1 MALPTSF
8 QLGLLMLAYE
18 GSSNCTKRKM
28 GANPYCLS
36 ARRDICHQV
45 RSCSYLR
52 NQGRLRDLCSA
63 LSHQAAYS
71 KGPTLG
77 LMLCSQCFEILSN
90 FWTKSLAFLFFSGSF
105 KLWIWSWLDLNS
117 ADESSCLSVPWER
130 KFLDL
135 THLDTWLLV
144 CWAWRWLNCAEL
156 LSLIVGDPPVS
167 DSVPVTWNVLF
178 TWESFLDRKK
188 GRKGNMTSQTRVQLC
203 QVL

>member
-1 MALPTSF
+1 M
-8 QLGLLMLAYE
+8 
-18 GSSNCTKRKM
+18 
-28 GANPYCLS
+28 
-36 ARRDICHQV
+36 
-45 RSCSYLR
+45 R
-52 NQGRLRDLCSA
+52 NQGRLRDLCSV

-71 KGPTLG
+71 KGPMLG

-117 ADESSCLSVPWER
+117 AEESSCLSVPWER

-135 THLDTWLLV
+135 THLDTRLLV

-167 DSVPVTWNVLF
+167 GSAPVTKYLECFVYPREL
-178 TWESFLDRKK
+178 TQIEKK
-188 GRKGNMTSQTRVQLC
+188 GRKGNVTSQTRVQLR